1 MDILPFK
8 IEIRLTTKECKNLR
22 KVVYQWQSQ
31 LMWLKKTEAEVDLN
45 PSTLSWTRNLSK
57 EREFHWGREMIK
69 VDKQLIDNQLI
80 KSIVHPMLFMVV
92 ELTSS
97 LKIIEK
103 FQKNLTILNLQS
115 SQK

>member
-1 MDILPFK
+1 
-8 IEIRLTTKECKNLR
+8 
-22 KVVYQWQSQ
+22 
-31 LMWLKKTEAEVDLN
+31 
-45 PSTLSWTRNLSK
+45 
-57 EREFHWGREMIK
+57 MIK

>member
-8 IEIRLTTKECKNLR
+8 IEIRMTTKECTNLR
-22 KVVYQWQSQ
+22 KGVYQWQSQ

-45 PSTLSWTRNLSK
+45 PSILSWTRNLSK
-57 EREFHWGREMIK
+57 ETEFHWGREMIK
-69 VDKQLIDNQLI
+69 VDKQLIGNQLT
-80 KSIVHPMLFMVV
+80 KSIVHPMLSMAV
-92 ELTSS
+92 ELISS

-103 FQKNLTILNLQS
+103 FLKNLTILNLLL